1 MISKEYDFIIDQYD
15 NIDQSEIYKIVNNNR
30 VDLKENWIERFKK
43 DTVSDNEKYISFY
56 YDLKRMRTDPKFKA
70 SAPELQSWVYKFIS
84 EFPNLLNLSDIKKHA
99 VKKIDISQ
107 IRNEIKNFNELRNV
121 LDNTSKGDEAVLDT
135 FNDLKREINKEV
147 EKIFP
152 KTVISNFQE
161 SWIRQRNAEHRRTFE
176 IRIDNEINKSHIR
189 SNIVKLQSIIDK
201 FIQLEY
207 LNENQQK
214 QREFFRNNSERAKGY
229 FEGLD
234 LFSKINQNK
243 IKISLDKKVLNWG
256 FNFEIYHENNFPRIA
271 LDLYVQT
278 FNQISF
284 GKTENIIPKR
294 LMSYKDARDLFI
306 KKISD
311 DLKAKFNK
319 ILNQGSIKVLQG
331 QSR

>member
-1 MISKEYDFIIDQYD
+1 MDQ
-15 NIDQSEIYKIVNNNR
+15 
-30 VDLKENWIERFKK
+30 
-43 DTVSDNEKYISFY
+43 
-56 YDLKRMRTDPKFKA
+56 
-70 SAPELQSWVYKFIS
+70 
-84 EFPNLLNLSDIKKHA
+84 
-99 VKKIDISQ
+99 
-107 IRNEIKNFNELRNV
+107 
-121 LDNTSKGDEAVLDT
+121 
-135 FNDLKREINKEV
+135 V
-147 EKIFP
+147 EKWE
-152 KTVISNFQE
+152 TSEN
-161 SWIRQRNAEHRRTFE
+161 FE

-207 LNENQQK
+207 PNEKQQK

-284 GKTENIIPKR
+284 GKTENTIPKR
-294 LMSYKDARDLFI
+294 LMSYDARDMFI